1 MPYLIDGHNLIPK
14 LPGLSL
20 TAIDDELQLVEWLQA
35 YCQMKQKDIEV
46 FFDLSPHGYPPNKK
60 FGRVKAHFI
69 RKGTTADEAIEAS
82 LLELK
87 GSAQNYIVVSSDHR
101 VQAAARAVRARVVS
115 SEEFARELINTRI
128 EGGSGRSEG
137 GKKDNSGSGSS
148 GKPGGSGRAGGKR
161 GTGREGESPSLSS
174 DEVKEWENLFKRG
187 KDGAP
192 SGPKDSR
199 KT

>member
-20 TAIDDELQLVEWLQA
+20 AAVDDELQLVEWLQG
-35 YCQMKQKDIEV
+35 YCQAKQKDAEV

-60 FGRVKAHFI
+60 FGRVKAHFV
-69 RKGTTADEAIEAS
+69 RKGTTADDAIQTS

-101 VQAAARAVRARVVS
+101 VQAAARTARARVIS

-128 EGGSGRSEG
+128 EGGDSGRAV
-137 GKKDNSGSGSS
+137 S
-148 GKPGGSGRAGGKR
+148 GKDISGRAGGKSSTSR
-161 GTGREGESPSLSS
+161 NSSRAGESPSLSA

-187 KDGAP
+187 RDTGK
-192 SGPKDSR
+192 SGSKDSR
-199 KT
+199 